1 MGAAVISDDTACK
14 VRDCYGSREGKE
26 RLRESADFTWSEG
39 VSKSCTIWVDDR
51 PRCVHDGGIW
61 YNCPGGE
68 A

>member
-51 PRCVHDGGIW
+51 PRCVHDGGVW

-68 A
+68 T